1 MKAEHHADDTEAIH
15 GIAVYRASR
24 LEALLDPLLT
34 LLDSSPPANVLAPHS
49 IVAAH
54 PGMRQWLTG
63 ALARKRGTRGIVANL
78 DVQLPSAWLDRLA
91 QDVLGEPA
99 VALRPYRHDALRWPI
114 HEFLD
119 TVEDAQVSAYL
130 QGEDVARRRFQLAD
144 RLARIYTRY
153 LVYRPDWLKAWTDGR
168 DDIPQPTF
176 LAPLWRRV
184 REHIGKP
191 HRAELLDRLTGRLHA
206 ARPAGFA
213 EEPLHVF
220 GISHL
225 APAELATL
233 RAVARH
239 RLVVLYV
246 PDPCI
251 EYWAGLRREDMA
263 VRDLVAIEVL
273 PANSEER
280 FLELGHPLLAS
291 WGRIGQHFM
300 LALTDGEVRI
310 DLRHGEDEI
319 APPAPL
325 TRLQGVQES
334 VRRLDPPL
342 IEPGQPGD
350 MAALED
356 RSLRIHSCHTRL
368 RELEVLRDALLR
380 ERLERPDLKP
390 SEIIVMA
397 PNIQAYVPLLG
408 AVFGEPARQDAALP
422 WHLADVAV
430 SRSHRLFTAFET
442 LLDLPQS
449 RLTAPEVM
457 DLVEMPEIARALGLD
472 AAGIEALDG
481 WLQRSRVAWALDPEF
496 REDFGV
502 PGIVEHTFA
511 WGMDRLLA
519 GYVLGEAQGDGVVV
533 QELPDGVSVLPVEGV
548 HGPQAEVIGA
558 LDRLLQELAGLRRD
572 MHQARRASAWG
583 ARLERLMDTLFRT
596 DPFDTDA
603 REALVLLRR
612 FVRAI
617 AAESAESDLDPV
629 LEFSVVREVLRERLA
644 GAPERQRFLLGGV
657 TFCGMV
663 PQRAI
668 PFRVVAVLGLND
680 GEFPRTSSDGGL
692 DLMARYRR
700 LGDRDTRSDDR
711 YLFLET
717 LMAAREVLHLSY
729 IGEGVRDAKPRN
741 PATPLAELLSLLDE
755 RAGLT
760 GADPEKYDR
769 PWRARHPLQ
778 PFDARYFD
786 DADPRLFSFRADMAR
801 LAGDEPRAVRAFLD
815 ASARAESEPE
825 PEPLGISSVPLAEVL
840 AYYKD
845 PAKQVL
851 RNRLNLR
858 LDALGDDSLRTS
870 EPLDARF
877 ESIDRVGQ
885 RLFFDAL
892 EEGGF
897 RLPDVP
903 PDWLRLDGLWPPARL
918 GDAAWEKQS
927 KQVQSLLDEAA
938 RVPLFAGVAPI
949 RHPLAID
956 CAIAG
961 FRALGELTRVWR
973 TSDALCV
980 LDTFPDKKEEN
991 LTFRERIGLF
1001 LEWALLRLAEPGGEL
1016 PVRVLLLTSSA
1027 VRPWQASLNA
1037 WDDAFMDACRSG
1049 DAETVAKLLDDLR
1062 ERIGGLLAFWSVA
1075 QVRPPWY
1082 FPKTSWI
1089 AATDPKE
1096 HNVLAAWEGAERVT
1110 GERDYAPGYAA
1121 LLARDATFEP
1131 GHADFDALCSTA
1143 HELLALINP
1152 RAESA
1157 P

>member
-63 ALARKRGTRGIVANL
+63 ALARKRGTRAIVANL

-114 HEFLD
+114 HECLD
-119 TVEDAQVSAYL
+119 TIEDAQVVAYL
-130 QGEDVARRRFQLAD
+130 QGDDVARRRFQLAD

-153 LVYRPDWLKAWTDGR
+153 LVYRPDWLRAWTDGR
-168 DDIPQPTF
+168 DNVPQPTF

-184 REHIGKP
+184 REHIGVP
-191 HRAELLDRLTGRLHA
+191 HRGEMLGRLTSSLA
-206 ARPAGFA
+206 ASRPAGFV

-225 APAELATL
+225 APSELATL

-251 EYWAGLRREDMA
+251 EYWAGLRTERT
-263 VRDLVAIEVL
+263 VLRDLVALDVL
-273 PANSEER
+273 PANVEEH

-300 LALTDGEVRI
+300 LALTDSDARI
-310 DLRHGEDEI
+310 DLRHGRDEI

-334 VRRLDPPL
+334 VRRLNPLL
-342 IEPGQPGD
+342 IEPGQPSD
-350 MAALED
+350 TTALAD

-368 RELEVLRDALLR
+368 RELEVLRDVLLR

-408 AVFGEPARQDAALP
+408 AVFGEPARQDATLP

-430 SRSHRLFTAFET
+430 SRSHRLFAAFET

-519 GYVLGEAQGDGVVV
+519 GYVLGEAQGDGVVA
-533 QELPDGVSVLPVEGV
+533 QDLPDGASVMPVEGV

-572 MHQARRASAWG
+572 MRQARRASAWG
-583 ARLERLMDTLFRT
+583 ARLERLIDTLFRA

-603 REALVLLRR
+603 REAQVLLRR

-617 AAESAESDLDPV
+617 AAEAAESDLDPV
-629 LEFSVVREVLRERLA
+629 LEFSVLREVLRERLA
-644 GAPERQRFLLGGV
+644 AAPERQRFLLGGI

-680 GEFPRTSSDGGL
+680 GEFPRTASDGGL

-717 LMAAREVLHLSY
+717 LMAARDVLHLSY
-729 IGEGVRDAKPRN
+729 LGEGVRDAKPRN
-741 PATPLAELLSLLDE
+741 PATPLAELLTLLDE
-755 RAGLT
+755 RAGLA
-760 GADPEKYDR
+760 GADPEHDR
-769 PWRARHPLQ
+769 PWRVRHPLQ

-786 DADPRLFSFRADMAR
+786 AVDARLFSFRADMAR
-801 LAGDEPRAVRAFLD
+801 LAGDEPRAARAFLD
-815 ASARAESEPE
+815 ATASAEPE
-825 PEPLGISSVPLAEVL
+825 SSAVAPVPLSEVF

-851 RNRLNLR
+851 RNALHLR

-892 EEGGF
+892 DNGGF
-897 RLPDVP
+897 QLPDAP

-938 RVPLFAGVAPI
+938 CEPLFAGAAPP
-949 RHPLAID
+949 RHPVAID
-956 CAIAG
+956 CSIAG

-973 TSDALCV
+973 TRDALCV
-980 LDTFPDKKEEN
+980 LDIFPDKKEED
-991 LTFRERIGLF
+991 LTFKERIGLF
-1001 LEWALLRLAEPGGEL
+1001 LEWALLRLVNPDGCL
-1016 PVRVLLLTSSA
+1016 PVRLLLLTEGP
-1027 VRPWQASLNA
+1027 VRSWQGSLNA
-1037 WDDAFMDACRSG
+1037 WDDAFVDACQRG
-1049 DAETVAKLLDDLR
+1049 DEEAVTLLLTDLR
-1062 ERIGGLLAFWSVA
+1062 EHVGGLLAFWSAA

-1089 AATDPKE
+1089 AATDPREQKA
-1096 HNVLAAWEGAERVT
+1096 LDAWRGGERVT
-1110 GERDYAPGYAA
+1110 GERDYAPGCAA

-1131 GHADFDALCSTA
+1131 EHVDFESLCDTA
-1143 HELLALINP
+1143 HELLALINV
-1152 RAESA
+1152 RAEITT
-1157 P
+1157 